1 MNASSFRRHLSFVL
15 AVALVTLAAV
25 SQPLF
30 AADPNKV
37 IRHAFPAAETGFDPA
52 GAQDLYSGQIEQ
64 AIFETLLS
72 YDYLARPAKL
82 VPLLAESMPQV
93 TDEGK
98 TYTLKI
104 RKGIYFTPDPAFNGK
119 KRELVA
125 EDFVYTLKRLIDP
138 KLRSPWAWLVEDKI
152 VGLDELAEAAK
163 KGAKF
168 DYDKKIPGLEAVDRY
183 TLRIRLKQTDYNLPF
198 ILAHE
203 PTSAVAREVIEKY
216 ADESGRAMSNP
227 VGTGPYVLKDWVRAS
242 KIILEANPG
251 YRGFTWEFK
260 PGNDPEDKRLV
271 TEMKGK
277 KMPQVGRIEISII
290 EEDQARLLAFE
301 KGEID
306 IMNMEAPLAPNV
318 LDGAVLKPAFAKRGV
333 KLSRFVDPEITYH
346 YWNMQDPVVGGLTKE
361 KIALRRAMAMA
372 FSVEEEI
379 RIVRNGQAI
388 EAQYPIPPGVVGHDA
403 SYRTSVKYDPAGA
416 NALLDRFGYKKGADG
431 FRTLPDGK
439 PMVVKYTSRP
449 DTLGRQQDELWA
461 KAFALLG
468 IRMEVQKLRFPD
480 QVKAEK
486 ECKIMMRTASW
497 IADYP
502 DADNFMQLLYS
513 KNIHQNNSACATIP
527 EYDKLYERTIRLPAS
542 SPERDKLYHEMA
554 KIIETYAPWRLDI
567 SRYRNQIVQ
576 PQVIGYKK
584 HPILHSEWQYIDV
597 RTGSGGSGGD
607 AGTGEGH

>member
-1 MNASSFRRHLSFVL
+1 MKGNSLRHL
-15 AVALVTLAAV
+15 AVATALAA
-25 SQPLF
+25 SSALSLPLL
-30 AADPNKV
+30 AADENKV
-37 IRHAFPAAETGFDPA
+37 VRHVFPAAETGFDPA
-52 GAQDLYSGQIEQ
+52 GAQDLYSATIEQ
-64 AIFETLLS
+64 AIYETLLT
-72 YDYLARPAKL
+72 YDYLARPSKL
-82 VPLLAESMPQV
+82 VPGAAEAMPQV
-93 TDEGK
+93 ADDGK
-98 TYTLKI
+98 TYTFKI
-104 RKGIYFTPDPAFNGK
+104 RKGVHFTSDPAFNGK

-125 EDFVYTLKRLIDP
+125 EDFIYSLKRLIDP

-163 KGAKF
+163 KSGKF

-198 ILAHE
+198 VLAHE

-227 VGTGPYVLKDWVRAS
+227 VGTGPYMLKDWVRAS
-242 KIILEANPG
+242 KIVLVANPG
-251 YRGFTWEFK
+251 YRGFLWDFK
-260 PGNDPEDKRLV
+260 PGADNGDKRLV

-277 KMPQVGRIEISII
+277 KMPQVGRVEISII

-306 IMNMEAPLAPNV
+306 IMNMEAPLAPQV
-318 LDGAVLKPAFAKRGV
+318 LDGDKLKPEFVKRGV
-333 KLSRFVDPEITYH
+333 RLSRFVDPEITYH
-346 YWNMQDPVVGGLTKE
+346 FWNMQDPIVGGLSKE
-361 KIALRRAMAMA
+361 KIALRRAMGMA
-372 FSVEEEI
+372 FNLDDEI

-403 SYRTSVKYDPAGA
+403 SYRTPIKYDPAGA

-431 FRTLPDGK
+431 YRTLPDGK
-439 PMVVKYTSRP
+439 PFTVKYTSRP
-449 DTLGRQQDELWA
+449 ETLGRQQDELWA

-468 IRMEVQKLRFPD
+468 IRMEVVKMRFPD
-480 QVKAEK
+480 QIKAEK

-513 KNIHQNNSACATIP
+513 KNIHQNNNACANIP
-527 EYDKLYERTIRLPAS
+527 EYDKLYEQSIRLPAT

-554 KIIETYAPWRLDI
+554 KIIEAYAPWRLDI
-567 SRYRNQIVQ
+567 SRYRNMITQ
-576 PQVIGYKK
+576 PQILGYKK

-597 RTGSGGSGGD
+597 RTGKGGAGDAGSDSGGS
-607 AGTGEGH
+607 H